1 MGDHEEQGPDDRLD
15 HVFEE
20 LEAEFEAN
28 LRWEA
33 EQEAAAAIRAE
44 AGEVTL
50 WEHLARR
57 VGGRVVIRVGALR
70 LDGVLLASYPDFV
83 AVRTVDGRQH
93 MVSLGPAV
101 TVRVAAAQ
109 RLAPATGG
117 KVASRY
123 GLRLALRELA
133 RRREPVLLSL
143 VDRGVATGT
152 IEVVGRDY
160 LELAEHE
167 LGDVPRRAT
176 VTGHRL
182 VPLAA
187 VAAVTLP
194 PDSPSR

>member
-1 MGDHEEQGPDDRLD
+1 MGDHEEPESDDRLD

-20 LEAEFEAN
+20 LEAEFDAS

-44 AGEVTL
+44 AGEIAL
-50 WEHLARR
+50 WEHLTRR
-57 VGGRVVIRVGALR
+57 VGAQVFVSVGALR

-83 AVRTVDGRQH
+83 AVRTADGRQH

-101 TVRVAAAQ
+101 SLRVAADT
-109 RLAPATGG
+109 RLAPATGS
-117 KVASRY
+117 KVARRY
-123 GLRLALRELA
+123 SLRLALRELA
-133 RRREPVLLSL
+133 RRREPVLVSL
-143 VDRGVATGT
+143 VDQGVATGT

-187 VAAVTLP
+187 VAAVSLP

>member
-1 MGDHEEQGPDDRLD
+1 MGDYDERESDDRLE

-20 LEAEFEAN
+20 LEAEFDAG
-28 LRWEA
+28 LRWQA

-44 AGEVTL
+44 VGEVTL
-50 WEHLARR
+50 WEHLTRR
-57 VGGRVVIRVGALR
+57 VGGRVVVGVGALR

-83 AVRTVDGRQH
+83 ALRTADGRQH
-93 MVSLGPAV
+93 LVGLGPAV
-101 TVRVAAAQ
+101 SVRVEANG
-109 RLAPATGG
+109 RLAPASGS

-133 RRREPVLLSL
+133 RRREPVLVSL
-143 VDRGVATGT
+143 VDQGAATGT
-152 IEVVGRDY
+152 IELVGRDY

-187 VAAVTLP
+187 VAAVSLP
-194 PDSPSR
+194 PDSLSR